1 MVDNFLKSSIP
12 ILLSIVLSSCAI
24 AGTWVYERL
33 DNYLADYFKEYA
45 DFSKEQNNE
54 IEKISKDYLDW
65 FSANELPRIKLLIK
79 ELKDIKS
86 DNPETTVFSA
96 YEDGQK
102 IFRRTNSYFE
112 EPIINFSKTLDEN
125 QIIEIGKHFEEIRE
139 KREEEQREEEKN
151 YLDEILE
158 NYVSGF
164 DRVGIILREDQ
175 ITIIRSKLQTYIP
188 LRAEWSS
195 LQEEWVNEF
204 IQLLKQNNSKG
215 YEEKMLLF
223 LQSIQSL
230 GDGVFENNADK
241 NQILSIEIISYV
253 FSSSDE
259 RQMTNFRRNMDIY
272 LKSINRILSKRSV
285 N

>member
-12 ILLSIVLSSCAI
+12 ILLSIVLSSCSI

-86 DNPETTVFSA
+86 DKPEIAVLSA

-139 KREEEQREEEKN
+139 KREEEQREEKKN
-151 YLDEILE
+151 YLEEILE

-230 GDGVFENNADK
+230 GDGVFENKADK

-259 RQMTNFRRNMDIY
+259 RQMTNFRRNMDVY

>member
-12 ILLSIVLSSCAI
+12 ILLSIVLSSCSI

-86 DNPETTVFSA
+86 DKPEIAVLSA

-175 ITIIRSKLQTYIP
+175 ITIIRSKLQTYIC
-188 LRAEWSS
+188 
-195 LQEEWVNEF
+195 
-204 IQLLKQNNSKG
+204 LLYTS
-215 YEEKMLLF
+215 
-223 LQSIQSL
+223 
-230 GDGVFENNADK
+230 DAAD
-241 NQILSIEIISYV
+241 E
-253 FSSSDE
+253 
-259 RQMTNFRRNMDIY
+259 
-272 LKSINRILSKRSV
+272 
-285 N
+285 

>member
-12 ILLSIVLSSCAI
+12 ILLSIVLSSCSI

-65 FSANELPRIKLLIK
+65 FSENELPRIKLLIK

-86 DNPETTVFSA
+86 DNPEITVLSA
-96 YEDGQK
+96 YEDGEK

-139 KREEEQREEEKN
+139 KREEEQREEKKN

-259 RQMTNFRRNMDIY
+259 RQMKNFRRNMDIY

>member
-12 ILLSIVLSSCAI
+12 ILLSIVLSSCSI

-33 DNYLADYFKEYA
+33 DSYLADYFKEYA

-65 FSANELPRIKLLIK
+65 FSENELPRIKLLIK

-112 EPIINFSKTLDEN
+112 KPIINFSKTLDEN
-125 QIIEIGKHFEEIRE
+125 QIIEIGEHFEEIRE
-139 KREEEQREEEKN
+139 KREEEQREEGKN

-259 RQMTNFRRNMDIY
+259 RQMKNFRRNMDIY

>member
-12 ILLSIVLSSCAI
+12 ILLSIVLSSCSI

-86 DNPETTVFSA
+86 DNPEITVFSA

-112 EPIINFSKTLDEN
+112 KPIINFSKTLDEN

-139 KREEEQREEEKN
+139 KKEEEQREEQKN

-259 RQMTNFRRNMDIY
+259 RQMKNFRRNMDIY

>member
-12 ILLSIVLSSCAI
+12 ILLSIVLSSCSI

-102 IFRRTNSYFE
+102 IFRRTNGYFE

-139 KREEEQREEEKN
+139 KREEEQREEKKD

-230 GDGVFENNADK
+230 GNGVFETKADK

-259 RQMTNFRRNMDIY
+259 RQMKNFRRNMDIY

>member
-12 ILLSIVLSSCAI
+12 ILLSIVLSSCSI

-102 IFRRTNSYFE
+102 IFRRTNGYFE

-230 GDGVFENNADK
+230 GDGVFENKADK
-241 NQILSIEIISYV
+241 NQTLSIEIISYV

>member
-12 ILLSIVLSSCAI
+12 ILLSIVLSSCSI

-86 DNPETTVFSA
+86 DKPEIAVLSA

-139 KREEEQREEEKN
+139 KREEEQREEKKN

-230 GDGVFENNADK
+230 GDGVFENKADK

>member
-12 ILLSIVLSSCAI
+12 ILLSIVLSSCSI

-86 DNPETTVFSA
+86 DKPEIAVLSA

-230 GDGVFENNADK
+230 GDGVFENKADK

-259 RQMTNFRRNMDIY
+259 RQMTNFRRNMDVY

>member
-12 ILLSIVLSSCAI
+12 ILLSIVLSSCSI

-86 DNPETTVFSA
+86 DNPEITVFSA

-230 GDGVFENNADK
+230 GDGVFENKADK
-241 NQILSIEIISYV
+241 NQTLSIEIISYV

-259 RQMTNFRRNMDIY
+259 RQMKNFRRNMDIY

>member
-12 ILLSIVLSSCAI
+12 ILLSIVLSSCSI

-45 DFSKEQNNE
+45 DFSKEQNDE

-65 FSANELPRIKLLIK
+65 FSANELPRIRLLIK

-86 DNPETTVFSA
+86 DNPEITVLSA

-139 KREEEQREEEKN
+139 KREEEQREEKKN

-204 IQLLKQNNSKG
+204 IQLLKQNNTSG

-230 GDGVFENNADK
+230 GDGVFENKADK
-241 NQILSIEIISYV
+241 NQILSMEIISYV
-253 FSSSDE
+253 FSSSNE
-259 RQMTNFRRNMDIY
+259 RQMKNFRLNMDVY

>member
-12 ILLSIVLSSCAI
+12 ILLSIVLSSCSI

-86 DNPETTVFSA
+86 DNPEITVFSA

-230 GDGVFENNADK
+230 GDGVFENKADK

-259 RQMTNFRRNMDIY
+259 RQMKNFRRNMDIY

>member
-12 ILLSIVLSSCAI
+12 ILLSIVLSSCSI

-86 DNPETTVFSA
+86 DKPEIAVLSA

-195 LQEEWVNEF
+195 LQEEWVKEF

-230 GDGVFENNADK
+230 GDGVFENKADK

-259 RQMTNFRRNMDIY
+259 RQMTNFRRNMDVY

>member
-12 ILLSIVLSSCAI
+12 ILLSIVLSSCSI

-86 DNPETTVFSA
+86 DNPEITVFSA

-195 LQEEWVNEF
+195 LQEEWVKEF

-230 GDGVFENNADK
+230 GDGVFENKADK

-259 RQMTNFRRNMDIY
+259 RQMKNFRRNMDIY

>member
-12 ILLSIVLSSCAI
+12 ILLSIVLSSCSI

-86 DNPETTVFSA
+86 DKPEIAVLSA

-204 IQLLKQNNSKG
+204 IQLLKQNKSKG

-230 GDGVFENNADK
+230 GDGVFENKADK

>member
-12 ILLSIVLSSCAI
+12 ILLSIVLSSCSI

-33 DNYLADYFKEYA
+33 DSYLADYFKEYA

-65 FSANELPRIKLLIK
+65 FSANELPRVKLLIK

-139 KREEEQREEEKN
+139 KREEEQREEREN

-259 RQMTNFRRNMDIY
+259 RQMKNFRRNMDIY

>member
-12 ILLSIVLSSCAI
+12 ILLSIVLSSCSI

-45 DFSKEQNNE
+45 DFSKEQNDE

-65 FSANELPRIKLLIK
+65 FSTNELPRIKLLIK
-79 ELKDIKS
+79 ELKDIKIY
-86 DNPETTVFSA
+86 NPEITVLSA

-125 QIIEIGKHFEEIRE
+125 QIIEIAKHFEEIRE

-204 IQLLKQNNSKG
+204 IQLLKKNNSKG
-215 YEEKMLLF
+215 YEENMLLF

-230 GDGVFENNADK
+230 GDGVFENKADK

-259 RQMTNFRRNMDIY
+259 RQMKNFRRNMDTY

>member
-12 ILLSIVLSSCAI
+12 ILLSIVLSSCSI

-45 DFSKEQNNE
+45 DFSREQNNE

-86 DNPETTVFSA
+86 DNPEITVFSA

-259 RQMTNFRRNMDIY
+259 RQMKNFRRNMDIY

>member
-12 ILLSIVLSSCAI
+12 ILLSMILSSCSI

-86 DNPETTVFSA
+86 DNPETTVLSA

-125 QIIEIGKHFEEIRE
+125 QIIEIGKHFEEIRQ
-139 KREEEQREEEKN
+139 KREEEQREEKKN

-164 DRVGIILREDQ
+164 DRVGITLREDQ

-230 GDGVFENNADK
+230 GDGVFENKADK

>member
-1 MVDNFLKSSIP
+1 MVDNFFKSSVP
-12 ILLSIVLSSCAI
+12 ILLSIVLSSCSI

-79 ELKDIKS
+79 DLKDIKS
-86 DNPETTVFSA
+86 DNPEITVLSA

-125 QIIEIGKHFEEIRE
+125 QIIEIGKHFEEIRQ
-139 KREEEQREEEKN
+139 KREEEQREEKKN

-164 DRVGIILREDQ
+164 DRVGITLREDQ

-204 IQLLKQNNSKG
+204 IQLLKQNNTSG

-230 GDGVFENNADK
+230 GDGVFENKADK
-241 NQILSIEIISYV
+241 NQILSMEIISYV
-253 FSSSDE
+253 FSSSNE
-259 RQMTNFRRNMDIY
+259 RQMKNFRLNMDVY

>member
-12 ILLSIVLSSCAI
+12 ILLSIVLSSCSI

-45 DFSKEQNNE
+45 DFSKEQNDE

-65 FSANELPRIKLLIK
+65 FSTNELPRIKLLIK
-79 ELKDIKS
+79 ELKDIKIY
-86 DNPETTVFSA
+86 NPEITVLSA

-139 KREEEQREEEKN
+139 KREEEQREEKKN

-204 IQLLKQNNSKG
+204 IQLLKKNNSKG

-230 GDGVFENNADK
+230 GDGVFENKADK

-259 RQMTNFRRNMDIY
+259 RQMKNFRRNMDTY

>member
-12 ILLSIVLSSCAI
+12 ILLSIVLSSCSI

-139 KREEEQREEEKN
+139 KREEEQREERKN

-230 GDGVFENNADK
+230 GDGVFENKADK

-259 RQMTNFRRNMDIY
+259 RQMKNFRRNMDIY

>member
-12 ILLSIVLSSCAI
+12 ILLSIVLSSCSI

-33 DNYLADYFKEYA
+33 DSYLADYFKEYA

-139 KREEEQREEEKN
+139 KREEEQREEGKN

-259 RQMTNFRRNMDIY
+259 RQMKNFRRNMDIY

>member
-12 ILLSIVLSSCAI
+12 ILLSIVLSSCSI

-33 DNYLADYFKEYA
+33 DSYLADYFKEYA

-86 DNPETTVFSA
+86 DNPEITVLSA
-96 YEDGQK
+96 YEDGEK

-139 KREEEQREEEKN
+139 KREEEQREEKKN

-259 RQMTNFRRNMDIY
+259 RQMKNFRRNMDIY

>member
-12 ILLSIVLSSCAI
+12 ILLSIVLSSCSI

-33 DNYLADYFKEYA
+33 DSYLADYFKEYA

-139 KREEEQREEEKN
+139 KREEEQREEKKN

-259 RQMTNFRRNMDIY
+259 RQMKNFRRNMDIY
-272 LKSINRILSKRSV
+272 LNSINRILSKRSV

>member
-12 ILLSIVLSSCAI
+12 ILLSIVLSSCSI

-139 KREEEQREEEKN
+139 KREEEQREEKKN

>member
-12 ILLSIVLSSCAI
+12 ILLSIVLSSCSI

-33 DNYLADYFKEYA
+33 DSYLADYFKEYA

-65 FSANELPRIKLLIK
+65 FSANELPRVKLLIK

-86 DNPETTVFSA
+86 DNPEITVLSA
-96 YEDGQK
+96 YEDGEK

-125 QIIEIGKHFEEIRE
+125 QIIEIGEHFEEIRE
-139 KREEEQREEEKN
+139 KREEEQRKEREN

-259 RQMTNFRRNMDIY
+259 KQMKNFRRNMDIY

>member
-12 ILLSIVLSSCAI
+12 ILLSIVLSSCSI

-86 DNPETTVFSA
+86 DNPEITVFSA

-259 RQMTNFRRNMDIY
+259 RQMKNFRRNMDIY

>member
-12 ILLSIVLSSCAI
+12 ILLSIVLGSCSI

-86 DNPETTVFSA
+86 DNPEITVFSA

-230 GDGVFENNADK
+230 GDGVFENKADK

-259 RQMTNFRRNMDIY
+259 RQMKNFRRNMDIY

>member
-12 ILLSIVLSSCAI
+12 ILLSIVLSSCSI

-33 DNYLADYFKEYA
+33 DSYLADYFKEYA

-65 FSANELPRIKLLIK
+65 FSANELPRVKLLIK

-86 DNPETTVFSA
+86 DNPEITVLSA
-96 YEDGQK
+96 YEDGEK

-139 KREEEQREEEKN
+139 KREEEQREEKKN

-259 RQMTNFRRNMDIY
+259 RQMKNFRRNMDIY

>member
-12 ILLSIVLSSCAI
+12 ILLSIVLSSCSI

-33 DNYLADYFKEYA
+33 DSYLADYFKEYA

-65 FSANELPRIKLLIK
+65 FSANELPRVKLLIK

-86 DNPETTVFSA
+86 DNPEITVLSA
-96 YEDGQK
+96 YEDGEK

-139 KREEEQREEEKN
+139 KREEEQREEKKN

-188 LRAEWSS
+188 LRAQWSS

-259 RQMTNFRRNMDIY
+259 RQMKNFRRNMDIY

>member
-12 ILLSIVLSSCAI
+12 ILLSIVLSSCSI

-54 IEKISKDYLDW
+54 IEKISEDYLDW
-65 FSANELPRIKLLIK
+65 FSTNELPRIKLLIK

-86 DNPETTVFSA
+86 DNPEITVFSA

-139 KREEEQREEEKN
+139 KREEEQREEKKN

-204 IQLLKQNNSKG
+204 IQLLKQNNGKG

-259 RQMTNFRRNMDIY
+259 RQMKNFRRNMDIY

>member
-12 ILLSIVLSSCAI
+12 ILLSIVLSSCSI

-45 DFSKEQNNE
+45 DFSKEQNDE

-65 FSANELPRIKLLIK
+65 FSTNELPRIKLLIK
-79 ELKDIKS
+79 ELKDIKIY
-86 DNPETTVFSA
+86 NPEITVLSA

-204 IQLLKQNNSKG
+204 IQLLKKNNSKG

-230 GDGVFENNADK
+230 GDGVFENKADK

-259 RQMTNFRRNMDIY
+259 RQMKNFRRNMDTY

>member
-12 ILLSIVLSSCAI
+12 ILLSIVLSSCSI

-86 DNPETTVFSA
+86 DNPEITVFSA

-102 IFRRTNSYFE
+102 IFRRTNGYFE

-139 KREEEQREEEKN
+139 KREEEQREEKKD

-259 RQMTNFRRNMDIY
+259 RQMKNFRRNMDIY

>member
-12 ILLSIVLSSCAI
+12 ILLSIVLSSCSI

-230 GDGVFENNADK
+230 GDGVFENKADK

-259 RQMTNFRRNMDIY
+259 RQMKNFRRNMDIY

>member
-12 ILLSIVLSSCAI
+12 ILLSIVLSSCSI

-86 DNPETTVFSA
+86 DNPEITVFSA

-230 GDGVFENNADK
+230 GDGVFENKADK

>member
-12 ILLSIVLSSCAI
+12 ILLSIVLSSCSI

-86 DNPETTVFSA
+86 DNPEITVFSA

-139 KREEEQREEEKN
+139 KREEEQREEKKN

-230 GDGVFENNADK
+230 GDGVFENKADK

-259 RQMTNFRRNMDIY
+259 RQMKNFRRNMDIY

>member
-12 ILLSIVLSSCAI
+12 ILLSIVLSSCSI

-86 DNPETTVFSA
+86 DNPEITVFSA

-125 QIIEIGKHFEEIRE
+125 QIIEIGKHFEEIRQ
-139 KREEEQREEEKN
+139 KREEEQREEREN

-253 FSSSDE
+253 FSSSNE
-259 RQMTNFRRNMDIY
+259 RQMKNFRRNMDIY

>member
-12 ILLSIVLSSCAI
+12 ILLSIVLSSCSI

-86 DNPETTVFSA
+86 DNPEITVLSA
-96 YEDGQK
+96 YEDGEK

-139 KREEEQREEEKN
+139 KREEEQREEKNN

-175 ITIIRSKLQTYIP
+175 ITIIRSKLQTHIP

-259 RQMTNFRRNMDIY
+259 RQMKNFRRNMDIY